1 MEEEVNEIREREL
14 EWKKLADLF
23 AEYKEK
29 MTEEVEGLR
38 KIIREYKSSKMDMQ
52 EVLVKV
58 RLRFLKNY
66 FWSRPA
72 PAFARH
78 EFTILICHNILLDIL
93 SWFNHF

>member
-38 KIIREYKSSKMDMQ
+38 KIIREYKSSKMEMQ
-52 EVLVKV
+52 EILVKV
-58 RLRFLKNY
+58 
-66 FWSRPA
+66 
-72 PAFARH
+72 
-78 EFTILICHNILLDIL
+78 
-93 SWFNHF
+93 

>member
-1 MEEEVNEIREREL
+1 VNEIREREL

-38 KIIREYKSSKMDMQ
+38 KIIREYKSSKMDVQ

-58 RLRFLKNY
+58 NNQSQKKDISEQYVLLLVFVWDLG
-66 FWSRPA
+66 
-72 PAFARH
+72 
-78 EFTILICHNILLDIL
+78 LISCLI
-93 SWFNHF
+93 